1 MTLIE
6 LHIRLATT
14 AQFFTLI
21 VGLWALLNYVRGQGI
36 SPSYW
41 GTLVIGEG
49 LLFVQGLTGLI
60 MFLQGARPP
69 RLIHILYGI
78 VVLLVWPGVY
88 TYTQGQGTRREALIY
103 GVATLFMFGLILRA
117 IGTGSFG

>member
-1 MTLIE
+1 MMLLIN
-6 LHIRLATT
+6 LHDRLANT
-14 AQFFTLI
+14 AFLFVLI
-21 VGLWALLNYVRGQGI
+21 VALWALFNFVRGQGI

-41 GTLVIGEG
+41 GTLIIGEG
-49 LLFVQGLTGLI
+49 LLLIQGLIGLA

-88 TYTQGQGTRREALIY
+88 TYTQGRATRREALLY
-103 GVATLFMFGLILRA
+103 GVATLFMFGLLLRA
-117 IGTGSFG
+117 IGTGG

>member
-1 MTLIE
+1 MTLLLN
-6 LHIRLATT
+6 LHDRLANT
-14 AQFFTLI
+14 ALLFVLI
-21 VGLWALLNYVRGQGI
+21 VALWALFNYLRGQGI

-49 LLFVQGLTGLI
+49 LLLIQGLIGLVL
-60 MFLQGARPP
+60 FLQGARPP

-88 TYTQGQGTRREALIY
+88 TYTQGRGTRREALIY
-103 GVATLFMFGLILRA
+103 GVATLFLFGLLLRA
-117 IGTGSFG
+117 IGTGR

>member
-1 MTLIE
+1 MMLLIN
-6 LHIRLATT
+6 LHDRLANT
-14 AQFFTLI
+14 ALLFVLI
-21 VGLWALLNYVRGQGI
+21 VALWALFNYVRGQGI

-41 GTLVIGEG
+41 GTLIIGEG
-49 LLFVQGLTGLI
+49 LLLIQGLIGLA

-88 TYTQGQGTRREALIY
+88 TYTQGRATRREALLY
-103 GVATLFMFGLILRA
+103 GVATLFMFGLLLRA
-117 IGTGSFG
+117 IGTGG